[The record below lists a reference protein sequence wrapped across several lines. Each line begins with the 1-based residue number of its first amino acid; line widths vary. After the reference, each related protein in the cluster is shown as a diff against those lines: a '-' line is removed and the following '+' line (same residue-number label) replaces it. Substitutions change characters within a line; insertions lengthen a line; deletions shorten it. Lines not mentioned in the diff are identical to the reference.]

1 MGQELITMSGKP
13 SDARARDGALAAEL
27 AELNRDATALRN
39 KFLNEFQHRRDSS
52 ARHFYKSMAI
62 SGTRFRVMTLCK
74 FAPRDR
80 TKPECDQDDFEATI
94 DLRQYL
100 GEYLHSFCSEL
111 PEFVNGFIDN
121 LSRIRHDMTWIDG
134 QAGEFLPL
142 LDSEYAPW
150 AQIACDGKPAGT
162 NWNAPGWLDRW
173 PETLLPD
180 VALSAAR
187 GGRLDAER
195 TAKVLKVIGNRIK
208 ERLNSDQKRALD
220 GLRVRFAHKKEAAR
234 QDTSAAGAKAAV
246 KTKGESHEPIEVTR
260 ADMEVAK
267 DSAGIVEPKTKRG
280 PKARIEFHRA
290 VATVVL
296 SFAPKWKDHLEQ
308 IARKLDRQKKM
319 TPASSA
325 WAKRERP
332 ALSWTR
338 AFEYYPDV
346 VVKVL
351 DYSLEKAAKDITEKP
366 SETPGKL
373 R

>member
-1 MGQELITMSGKP
+1 
-13 SDARARDGALAAEL
+13 
-27 AELNRDATALRN
+27 
-39 KFLNEFQHRRDSS
+39 
-52 ARHFYKSMAI
+52 MAI
-62 SGTRFRVMTLCK
+62 YPTRFRVMTLCK
-74 FAPRDR
+74 FSPPYRS
-80 TKPECDQDDFEATI
+80 KPEYDQDDFEATV
-94 DLRQYL
+94 DLRDYL
-100 GEYLHSFCSEL
+100 GEDLDSFCSDL
-111 PEFVNGFIDN
+111 PELVNWYIDN
-121 LSRIRHDMTWIDG
+121 LSQIWHDMDWIDG
-134 QAGEFLPL
+134 QATKIFPL
-142 LDSEYAPW
+142 LNSEYAPW
-150 AQIACDGKPAGT
+150 AQFACDGERTENK
-162 NWNAPGWLDRW
+162 WNAPGWLDKW
-173 PETLLPD
+173 PDKLPPD

-208 ERLNSDQKRALD
+208 ERLNSEQKKALD

-234 QDTSAAGAKAAV
+234 QVTSAADAKAAV

-267 DSAGIVEPKTKRG
+267 DSTGVVGPKTKRG
-280 PKARIEFHRA
+280 PKARIEFHLA
-290 VATVVL
+290 VAAVVH
-296 SFAPKWKDHLEQ
+296 SFEPKWKDHLEQ

-338 AFEYYPDV
+338 ALEYYPDV

-366 SETPGKL
+366 SKTLGNL